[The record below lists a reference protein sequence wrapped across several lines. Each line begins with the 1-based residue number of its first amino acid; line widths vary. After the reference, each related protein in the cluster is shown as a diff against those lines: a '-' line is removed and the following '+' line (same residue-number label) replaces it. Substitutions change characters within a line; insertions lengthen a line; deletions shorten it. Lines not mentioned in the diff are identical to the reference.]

1 MAWRIIEVDEG
12 EKVDSDLTD
21 SELVGISVA
30 LFAAAVKSANHDN
43 VYQRVRAKL
52 QTVVARADSK

>member
-12 EKVDSDLTD
+12 EEADSDLTD

-30 LFAAAVKSANHDN
+30 LLATAVRSANRDN
-43 VYQRVRAKL
+43 VYQRVWVKL
-52 QTVVARADSK
+52 QSVVTRADSK